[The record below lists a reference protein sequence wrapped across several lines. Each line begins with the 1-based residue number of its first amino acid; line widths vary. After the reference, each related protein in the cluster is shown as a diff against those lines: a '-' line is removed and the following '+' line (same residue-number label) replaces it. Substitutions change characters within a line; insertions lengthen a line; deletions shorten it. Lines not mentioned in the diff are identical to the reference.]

1 MPTRLFS
8 NDGDTVAQNYSQT
21 MQLETGTSKM
31 IRVQLTRVRTT
42 NGIWGFYIYGGF
54 GDQY

>member
-21 MQLETGTSKM
+21 MQLETGTSKI

-42 NGIWGFYIYGGF
+42 DGIWGFYIFGGF